1 MTTSDKL
8 ITLSTCID
16 AYYKNGVRQTNQ
28 RFVVMGKLVKG
39 TDATKDVTVTKNT
52 DAKTPTGM
60 GTRKDK

>member
-1 MTTSDKL
+1 
-8 ITLSTCID
+8 
-16 AYYKNGVRQTNQ
+16 
-28 RFVVMGKLVKG
+28 MGKLVKG